1 MNTKSFNWGCQKRI
15 QETMRGL
22 CIINKFIQ
30 KYTTLVDMKKAPAS
44 LQEDT
49 KRALSYQSM
58 YLKKLSSDKDYL
70 GQLQCT
76 DLN

>member
-1 MNTKSFNWGCQKRI
+1 M
-15 QETMRGL
+15 
-22 CIINKFIQ
+22 NKFIQ